1 MTRILATPLLLLF
14 MLTPGSAHAASQM
27 RCGSQLI
34 KIGDTK
40 SAVEAK
46 CGQPDYREVVS
57 GANDMKQEVW
67 VYRMGS
73 TQFARTL
80 TFVGFYLDNIEV
92 ETYR

>member
-1 MTRILATPLLLLF
+1 